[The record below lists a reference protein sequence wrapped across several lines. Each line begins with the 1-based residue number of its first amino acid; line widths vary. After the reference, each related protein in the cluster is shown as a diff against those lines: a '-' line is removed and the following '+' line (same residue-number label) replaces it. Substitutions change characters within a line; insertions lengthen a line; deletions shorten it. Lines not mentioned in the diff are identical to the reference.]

1 MLQKISLISINSD
14 IHSIR
19 LFSLAKHTILSL
31 IVTRQPPLSLHV
43 YPHGMPAY
51 TDGERPVCTD
61 MGTAAYRWQ
70 KEDFSR
76 GASSSDG
83 GNETPCRVYAKYW
96 CPVNLYERPY
106 KRRGLGNRIEG
117 VAQTGCRGKKK
128 TRRGRKFPRRGRK
141 FPRRPVS
148 TARHPA
154 ENRCYVNSS
163 INQTQT

>member
-1 MLQKISLISINSD
+1 MTALQRAAVVTQIAYVGINSD

-19 LFSLAKHTILSL
+19 LFSLAKHTILAL
-31 IVTRQPPLSLHV
+31 IVTSLPPPSLHV

-76 GASSSDG
+76 SASSSDG

-106 KRRGLGNRIEG
+106 KRRGLGKRIEG
-117 VAQTGCRGKKK
+117 VASDGMPWKKNPTAWK
-128 TRRGRKFPRRGRK
+128 K
-141 FPRRPVS
+141 VS
-148 TARHPA
+148 TAWKKVPTAACSDGPPPR
-154 ENRCYVNSS
+154 
-163 INQTQT
+163 QK